1 MTTIAVYGVGRVGSV
16 VAKIAL
22 AAGYRVHVAGSGSAE
37 DIALL
42 TEIMMP
48 GAIPSAAR
56 DAAADAEVVVLAL
69 PLGKYR
75 TVDPAPLR
83 GKIVVDAMNYWAPL
97 DGVVDDFEAT
107 TSTTSEVVQ
116 AAFPQSRV
124 VKSLNHIGY
133 HDMEEQGTPT
143 GTPGRRALAVASDD
157 DDAAQVVAAMI
168 DRLGFDACLAGGLAS
183 GRAFQPGTAIF
194 KGSFDRPQ
202 MQRELA
208 AFLVPNG

>member
-16 VAKIAL
+16 VAQIAL

-48 GAIPSAAR
+48 GAIPLVAQ
-56 DAAADAEVVVLAL
+56 DAAAGADIVVLAL
-69 PLGKYR
+69 PLSKYR

-83 GKIVVDAMNYWAPL
+83 GKIVIDAMNYWAPL
-97 DGVVDDFEAT
+97 DGVIDDFEAAT
-107 TSTTSEVVQ
+107 LTTSEVVQ

-133 HDMEEQGTPT
+133 HDMEEQGTPD
-143 GTPGRRALAVASDD
+143 GTLGRRALAVASDD
-157 DDAAQVVAAMI
+157 AEAAQVVSAMI
-168 DRLGFDACLAGGLAS
+168 DRLGFDACLAGELAS
-183 GRAFQPGTAIF
+183 GRAFQPDTAIF
-194 KGSFDRPQ
+194 NGSFDRPQ

-208 AFLVPNG
+208 AFSVSNG

>member
-16 VAKIAL
+16 VAQIAL

-48 GAIPSAAR
+48 GAIPLVAQ
-56 DAAADAEVVVLAL
+56 DAAAGADIVVLAL
-69 PLGKYR
+69 PLSKYR

-83 GKIVVDAMNYWAPL
+83 GKIVIDAMNYWAPL
-97 DGVVDDFEAT
+97 DGVIDDFEAT
-107 TSTTSEVVQ
+107 TLTTSEVVQ

-133 HDMEEQGTPT
+133 HDMEEQGASD

-157 DDAAQVVAAMI
+157 AEAAQVVSAMI
-168 DRLGFDACLAGGLAS
+168 DRLGFDACLAGELAS
-183 GRAFQPGTAIF
+183 GRAFQPDTAIF
-194 KGSFDRPQ
+194 NGSFDRPQ

-208 AFLVPNG
+208 AFSVPNG